1 MMDKYSLLQKIGIYS
16 SLALFILFMLLPFVE
31 MFIASLRPL
40 THLFSRPD
48 VPVGETMTFMDF
60 MSRFYSENMSFQA

>member
-1 MMDKYSLLQKIGIYS
+1 MMDKYSLLQKIGIYIS
-16 SLALFILFMLLPFVE
+16 IALFLLFMLLPFVE

-48 VPVGETMTFMDF
+48 VAAGETM
-60 MSRFYSENMSFQA
+60 SLAEFYDSILVR